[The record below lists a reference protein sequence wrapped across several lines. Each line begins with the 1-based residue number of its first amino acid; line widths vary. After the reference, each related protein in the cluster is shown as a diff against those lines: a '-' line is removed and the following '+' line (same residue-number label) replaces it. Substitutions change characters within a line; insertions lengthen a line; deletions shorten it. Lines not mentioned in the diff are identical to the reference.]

1 MLILDILN
9 YAREN
14 NISDIHIIE
23 DEEVYFREF
32 AEIVLNKNFPKIT
45 REDILE
51 ICGNRIEEDF
61 IYVDKFKN
69 RYRISTFLTMGK
81 LGMVIRLIND
91 KPILLKEKFIN
102 ELIDKK
108 ILDLKDGLILITGA
122 TGSGKSTTLANIIE
136 KFNENKNYK
145 ILTIE
150 EPIEYIFE
158 NKKSLIVQRE
168 IGSDIISYKRA
179 LKSSLRQDPNIVVV
193 GEIRDEESLFAVLKL
208 AETGH
213 LVLTT
218 LHTNNAAESINRIIS
233 MVGSEKK
240 TFIRNQLSSVLRFII
255 SQDLYINKEKREIT
269 PIFEI
274 LNNTKA
280 VANLIANDKINQIP
294 NLIESGIENYM
305 ITKEKYFLLIK
316 NK

>member
-81 LGMVIRLIND
+81 LGMVVRLIND

>member
-9 YAREN
+9 YARKN

-23 DEEVYFREF
+23 DGEIYFREF
-32 AEIVLNKNFPKIT
+32 SEIIPNKNFPKIKK
-45 REDILE
+45 EDILE
-51 ICGNRIEEDF
+51 ICGDKVEEDF
-61 IYVDKFKN
+61 IYVDVFKN
-69 RYRISTFLTMGK
+69 RYRVSTFLTMGK
-81 LGMVIRLIND
+81 LGMVIRLINN
-91 KPILLKEKFIN
+91 KPIALKEKFIN

-108 ILDLKDGLILITGA
+108 ILNLKDGLILITGA

-168 IGSDIISYKRA
+168 IGDDIVSYEKA
-179 LKSSLRQDPNIVVV
+179 LKSSLRQDPDIVVV
-193 GEIRDEESLFAVLKL
+193 GEIRDEESLYAVLKL

-213 LVLTT
+213 LVLST
-218 LHTNNAAESINRIIS
+218 LHTNNAVESINRVTS
-233 MVGSEKK
+233 MVTSEKK
-240 TFIRNQLSSVLRFII
+240 SFIRNQLSSVLRFIL
-255 SQDLYINKEKREIT
+255 SQELYINKEKREII

-280 VANLIANDKINQIP
+280 VANLITNDKINQIP
-294 NLIESGIENYM
+294 NMIESGIENYM
-305 ITKEKYFLLIK
+305 ITKEKYFLLVK